1 MRHRFSPETLST
13 MLTKATVTE
22 RYSIRKLKA
31 NEIPLQSTQR
41 HILLRIVHDK
51 RKSEVSR

>member
-13 MLTKATVTE
+13 MLTKAIVTE
-22 RYSIRKLKA
+22 RFSIRKLKA